1 MKNKQIKN
9 KQKINK
15 ELFAIDA
22 FQLMAGLIFVWIMRL
37 NWNIMFFEQQDIPT
51 DSSQML
57 FVTLYLIF
65 GIVGMAI
72 LAFKKYM
79 LVKSFNNKIDK
90 KEAFHN
96 IAASILRLAII
107 FLILYTFR
115 RATVFLACI
124 EEFDLFRRFVFLW
137 LIYTAVKC
145 VYYYFNSIYDN
156 TEKKYHGPSCVIS
169 TCICLLLC
177 ICSAAVFQPSNT
189 KYYSEQFQR
198 IAVNLYIPMDF
209 YVYSTE
215 LKTRNF
221 AAQRN
226 TKLTYHVLGTSN
238 GTESYFGEPV
248 NVIYYS
254 GDYMTDDENNIYYND
269 YKYTF
274 NKNDNQWMREY
285 RGIDELF
292 NKNKQTLPQY
302 VRDKIEKSNPAIVTV
317 EHAWRKW

>member
-1 MKNKQIKN
+1 MNKGQAKTKKNKKL
-9 KQKINK
+9 NK
-15 ELFAIDA
+15 EAFAIDA
-22 FQLMAGLIFVWIMRL
+22 FQLIAGLIFVWIMRL

-51 DSSQML
+51 DSNQML
-57 FVTLYLIF
+57 FVTLYLVF

-72 LAFKKYM
+72 LACRKYM
-79 LVKSFNNKIDK
+79 QVKSFGNKIDK
-90 KEAFHN
+90 KEAFHK
-96 IAASILRLAII
+96 IAASVLRLAII
-107 FLILYTFR
+107 FLVLYTFR

-156 TEKKYHGPSCVIS
+156 TEKKYHGLSCIIS
-169 TCICLLLC
+169 AVVCLALC
-177 ICSAAVFQPSNT
+177 IGSASVFQPSNT
-189 KYYSEQFQR
+189 KYYSEQLQR

-226 TKLTYHVLGTSN
+226 TKLTYHSLGASS
-238 GTESYFGEPV
+238 GTESYFGDPV
-248 NVIYYS
+248 NVIYYY

-285 RGIDELF
+285 RGIDKLF
-292 NKNKQTLPQY
+292 NKNKQILPQY
-302 VRDKIEKSNPAIVTV
+302 VRNKIEKSNPAIAAA
-317 EHAWRKW
+317 ERG